1 MSSTAPISDFCDVP
15 HRAEATAALL
25 VLPALATSAFA
36 AAAGCGE
43 VSVAS
48 KEEAAQF
55 RALLPDASE
64 LDPAQLRVAERLG
77 GGTWSAVHRGELLGR
92 AVAVKLLRAGRML
105 VPSSADR
112 PLQDQA
118 LLAAGVLAREAA
130 FLSELR
136 HPRVVELLTVGIL
149 QGRPCLVL
157 ELAHGSLHSLLHGGL
172 SANSVSEVP
181 LGPAQRWSMA
191 IHVAEGVSYLHAH
204 QPGVVHCDLKSS
216 NILVFHNNMSNNNNS
231 NSNNNTNNKEGLP
244 GIPGTQ
250 VLTAKLADFGLARR
264 HHNNNSNKNNNN
276 NNKKTQHNNNNNNK
290 NNDNTNTN
298 TNNNTN
304 NTNNIPAAQP
314 DALSGEAGNLCR
326 GSGAYL
332 APECL
337 ADPSEIQG
345 PTVDL
350 WALGCVLVEVFGGA
364 PPHTECESMEQVLA
378 KVLGRGE
385 VLTASADRTARIWS
399 LPSGQCERTLT
410 GHSAGVCTACFS
422 PDGSKVLT
430 ASGDRTA
437 RLWSVATGE
446 CLQKLSG
453 HSAALYTAVFSPSGR
468 KVLTASHDKTAR
480 VFDLGGGPVRVLSG
494 HRAHIY
500 RAAFSSDGSQVLTA
514 SADKTARLF
523 DTETGDCKQVFGDH
537 DEAVYTAIFS
547 PDGGQVLTGSA
558 DMNAR
563 LFDVLSG
570 TLLCTFEGHILAVH
584 TVAFSPDARH
594 VLTAAD
600 DRCIRVFDAQ
610 NGACELTF
618 EGHGDHVYC
627 AVFSPDGRQVLAGA
641 EDGTAKLFAITA

>member
-1 MSSTAPISDFCDVP
+1 MGVAACATVESAAGRCLAVQLAAVGSERPGATTRTTTTTATTTTTDKTRTTTGVHSGSLPAMSSTAPISDFCDVP

-231 NSNNNTNNKEGLP
+231 NSNNTNNTNNKEGLQ

-276 NNKKTQHNNNNNNK
+276 NKKTQHNNNNNSNSNNNK

-364 PPHTECESMEQVLA
+364 PPHTECESMEQVWA

-385 VLTASADRTARIWS
+385 GPCVPSHVEFAAGGLANNNNSNNNSSTNNNSNSAASGGDALPSVAALLASCLSHQPSARPSADCLLEELRLLAARR
-399 LPSGQCERTLT
+399 G
-410 GHSAGVCTACFS
+410 
-422 PDGSKVLT
+422 
-430 ASGDRTA
+430 
-437 RLWSVATGE
+437 
-446 CLQKLSG
+446 
-453 HSAALYTAVFSPSGR
+453 
-468 KVLTASHDKTAR
+468 
-480 VFDLGGGPVRVLSG
+480 
-494 HRAHIY
+494 
-500 RAAFSSDGSQVLTA
+500 FSSG
-514 SADKTARLF
+514 
-523 DTETGDCKQVFGDH
+523 
-537 DEAVYTAIFS
+537 
-547 PDGGQVLTGSA
+547 P
-558 DMNAR
+558 
-563 LFDVLSG
+563 
-570 TLLCTFEGHILAVH
+570 
-584 TVAFSPDARH
+584 P
-594 VLTAAD
+594 
-600 DRCIRVFDAQ
+600 
-610 NGACELTF
+610 
-618 EGHGDHVYC
+618 
-627 AVFSPDGRQVLAGA
+627 
-641 EDGTAKLFAITA
+641 

>member
-250 VLTAKLADFGLARR
+250 VLIAKLADFGLARR

-276 NNKKTQHNNNNNNK
+276 NNKKTQHNNNNNNNNK

-385 VLTASADRTARIWS
+385 ARAPVCQVMWKLPEPPAFSAA
-399 LPSGQCERTLT
+399 ERRLLT
-410 GHSAGVCTACFS
+410 GGRCLFTLCVRLTCIMGMKLQSTTRGACFS

-600 DRCIRVFDAQ
+600 DRCI
-610 NGACELTF
+610 
-618 EGHGDHVYC
+618 
-627 AVFSPDGRQVLAGA
+627 
-641 EDGTAKLFAITA
+641 